1 MPPLKR
7 TLSSQSIRRTEAV
20 ASDNSKSTL
29 LLASPSDKVSSP
41 VSKILEKG
49 QRGVFEQR
57 TKGASG
63 GFIGISGGGGGGGG
77 GSVGGTKRPA
87 NDDLRRK
94 VLLQSAK
101 KAKLESDSPR
111 RSPRLFS
118 RSGDGTAAE

>member
-63 GFIGISGGGGGGGG
+63 GFIGISGGGGGGG
-77 GSVGGTKRPA
+77 SVGGTKRPA

>member
-57 TKGASG
+57 TRGASEG
-63 GFIGISGGGGGGGG
+63 GFIGISGGGGGGG